1 MLISLLCKRLSL
13 PSIKLYNNKRS
24 RIKRMRKII
33 SLLKLRLGPRLL
45 PIVKYNVTTTLLT
58 TIKMIKSN
66 LLLSYYKDSFGE
78 EPNKT

>member
-24 RIKRMRKII
+24 RIKRTRKIT

-45 PIVKYNVTTTLLT
+45 PIVKSNVTTMLQT

-66 LLLSYYKDSFGE
+66 LLLSYSKDSFVV
-78 EPNKT
+78 EPSKT